1 MRRQEEAFE
10 GSDSRQ
16 SGRRQQGGGPFG
28 KGEIRREKAGDWT
41 VLQMGVSQP
50 GSSTEQPN
58 PQIPDITS
66 FSRPGP
72 TASPSPSYLPLLW
85 GQGRDSELASPI

>member
-1 MRRQEEAFE
+1 ML
-10 GSDSRQ
+10 
-16 SGRRQQGGGPFG
+16 
-28 KGEIRREKAGDWT
+28 W
-41 VLQMGVSQP
+41 MWVSQP

-72 TASPSPSYLPLLW
+72 TASPSPSSLPPLW
-85 GQGRDSELASPI
+85 GQGRDSERAGWPNLKKTTPPIRAPFQGRAQLVTPPTC